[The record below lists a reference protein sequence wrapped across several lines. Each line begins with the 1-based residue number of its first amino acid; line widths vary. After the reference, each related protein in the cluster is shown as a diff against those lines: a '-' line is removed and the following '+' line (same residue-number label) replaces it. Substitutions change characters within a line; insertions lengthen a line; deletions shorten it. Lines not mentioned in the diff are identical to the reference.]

1 MLSTGTRIG
10 SSRIIDPLI
19 EGSCGQS
26 YHCIGFEGES
36 KGCEL
41 YVKLISREI
50 SEEKGFQDYF
60 LQEIKAI
67 EQLEGTGIW
76 PITNFGVSKWK
87 HWVNYS
93 WISGVVLEHAE
104 DDEAKKNIRNLADLC
119 LLKPEEVTKKQLLSI
134 MISIHCGLNKAHVA
148 GVCHGN
154 LKPSNILVKK
164 NDDGNWEGIIS
175 ELGLYRITLFNPK
188 IVDELVVKD
197 KFESGERLSLDESFK
212 FRPPGVSRT
221 QIPEENWDLF
231 ALGKILFWIIGH
243 VQKNNNSDSY
253 WHDWLEWGERAT
265 SINTHKTF
273 QTCAHSM
280 EALPNIGEIS
290 RFGIKAD
297 DLGDSKFVDNE
308 ELRLKREAKFE
319 LDQKVNSLKT
329 KRGIT
334 GLIGGLLLVFFMLYS
349 LYLFWSPTPWTEY
362 SSGGSSDSYQM
373 GIGFLSGQAW
383 GIVPGIYD
391 EDGLGGQDVVGEWT
405 KEAGLFKLK
414 FKRFKKSLEKKSGKK
429 LWQFIGKGG
438 TSEEDYFIWTDYL
451 GYNRKQDSLNLIK
464 RVDKNHTYIPA
475 TSGDGKVSLYP
486 KERIKFSNAKIEKSE
501 LKFFSQ
507 RKSKKRWFLFFAVG
521 FCLASF
527 LYHRELMKLQI
538 LNAGND

>member
-1 MLSTGTRIG
+1 
-10 SSRIIDPLI
+10 
-19 EGSCGQS
+19 
-26 YHCIGFEGES
+26 
-36 KGCEL
+36 
-41 YVKLISREI
+41 
-50 SEEKGFQDYF
+50 
-60 LQEIKAI
+60 
-67 EQLEGTGIW
+67 
-76 PITNFGVSKWK
+76 
-87 HWVNYS
+87 
-93 WISGVVLEHAE
+93 
-104 DDEAKKNIRNLADLC
+104 
-119 LLKPEEVTKKQLLSI
+119 
-134 MISIHCGLNKAHVA
+134 
-148 GVCHGN
+148 
-154 LKPSNILVKK
+154 
-164 NDDGNWEGIIS
+164 
-175 ELGLYRITLFNPK
+175 
-188 IVDELVVKD
+188 
-197 KFESGERLSLDESFK
+197 
-212 FRPPGVSRT
+212 
-221 QIPEENWDLF
+221 
-231 ALGKILFWIIGH
+231 
-243 VQKNNNSDSY
+243 
-253 WHDWLEWGERAT
+253 
-265 SINTHKTF
+265 
-273 QTCAHSM
+273 M
-280 EALPNIGEIS
+280 EALPNVGEIS

-451 GYNRKQDSLNLIK
+451 SYNRKQDSLNLIK

-475 TSGDGKVSLYP
+475 TSGDGKISLYP